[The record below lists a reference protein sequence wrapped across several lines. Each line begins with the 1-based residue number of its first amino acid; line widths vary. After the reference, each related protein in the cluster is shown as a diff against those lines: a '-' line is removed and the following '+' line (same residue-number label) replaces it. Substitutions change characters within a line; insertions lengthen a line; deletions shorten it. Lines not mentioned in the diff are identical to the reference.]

1 MLNMFNVFDAKTV
14 TAVYTLT
21 NQSFGYPSDT
31 LDGTVVRFSA
41 RYIF

>member
-1 MLNMFNVFDAKTV
+1 VTTV
-14 TAVYTLT
+14 Y
-21 NQSFGYPSDT
+21 QSTGPWFGQPSDT